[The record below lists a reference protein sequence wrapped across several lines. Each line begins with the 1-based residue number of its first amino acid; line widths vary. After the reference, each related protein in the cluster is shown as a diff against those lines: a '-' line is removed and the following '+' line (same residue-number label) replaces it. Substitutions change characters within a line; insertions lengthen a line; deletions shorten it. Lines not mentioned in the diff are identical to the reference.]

1 MRTQARL
8 LLVALGWGSIR
19 ASRSALTS
27 TETELNQRA
36 GRSLVNTFPFNSA
49 DTSLPSRINR
59 QGGNDVAVD
68 FASVA
73 AAGKRCI
80 DKVEEVEE
88 TEYDEEVLCD
98 HSYDRRCHTSYTTTY
113 SAQQE
118 EECDENY
125 KKSCF
130 IEYSKTAVQ
139 AEVQICVEPLI
150 KDCDAPGPE
159 VCSTE
164 YQSECETLQEEHDVE
179 DDVVSC
185 ETVVEEKCEDETSG
199 YTTNT
204 KCSKWPRE
212 VCSVQRTPVKKFT
225 PETRCQKVPV
235 ELCGPSGCGVRAGPQ
250 ECRTELRTI
259 PGEKPE
265 EQCTLRAPTR
275 QFVKHVTK
283 L

>member
-1 MRTQARL
+1 MN
-8 LLVALGWGSIR
+8 V
-19 ASRSALTS
+19 RS
-27 TETELNQRA
+27 

-49 DTSLPSRINR
+49 DTALPSRANR

-88 TEYDEEVLCD
+88 TEYDEEVNTFLPLFKNNPCVSQVLCD

-139 AEVQICVEPLI
+139 AEVQICVEPLV

-159 VCSTE
+159 VCRYCLE
-164 YQSECETLQEEHDVE
+164 REVKIPGNKFALEPHQLAIL
-179 DDVVSC
+179 
-185 ETVVEEKCEDETSG
+185 
-199 YTTNT
+199 
-204 KCSKWPRE
+204 PRE
-212 VCSVQRTPVKKFT
+212 S
-225 PETRCQKVPV
+225 
-235 ELCGPSGCGVRAGPQ
+235 
-250 ECRTELRTI
+250 
-259 PGEKPE
+259 
-265 EQCTLRAPTR
+265 
-275 QFVKHVTK
+275 
-283 L
+283 

>member
-1 MRTQARL
+1 M
-8 LLVALGWGSIR
+8 
-19 ASRSALTS
+19 

-49 DTSLPSRINR
+49 DTSLPSRIDR

-88 TEYDEEVLCD
+88 TEYDEEVKKSSYPLHHHPHSSFFQVLCD

-159 VCSTE
+159 VCRYEANCARNSNE
-164 YQSECETLQEEHDVE
+164 VAIVLGSKYR
-179 DDVVSC
+179 
-185 ETVVEEKCEDETSG
+185 G
-199 YTTNT
+199 TNF
-204 KCSKWPRE
+204 SLDP
-212 VCSVQRTPVKKFT
+212 
-225 PETRCQKVPV
+225 
-235 ELCGPSGCGVRAGPQ
+235 
-250 ECRTELRTI
+250 
-259 PGEKPE
+259 
-265 EQCTLRAPTR
+265 R
-275 QFVKHVTK
+275 QFAIPPRVTAYFCCKTFYGSQHWRLRCIK
-283 L
+283 LVVAAS